1 MANFVN
7 FNDLIERV
15 KIAQLDDNE
24 LNAFMEKTTYIK
36 LDNLRI
42 IRFQRWLYDDELRK
56 FILEEA
62 HHFKFSIHLGVTK
75 MYQDLKC
82 TYL

>member
-42 IRFQRWLYDDELRK
+42 IRFRRWLYDDELRK

-62 HHFKFSIHLGVTK
+62 HHFKFFIHLGMTK
-75 MYQDLKC
+75 MYQDLKY